1 MVSLSWERE
10 NGINRVFERIS
21 ESSNSVVAGNQIRGI
36 TISNM
41 VTAGILINF
50 GKSTGLPT
58 GCGIQRLS
66 QFYLNVSKLKTVFHL
81 QKVLLI
87 GAVRGTWIRKDR
99 QRQVER
105 PSQESKKDKKIKIE
119 EITTMERTKNRG
131 VKENRGFSGIRHKR
145 SSPECQSFIQR
156 VLESQ

>member
-66 QFYLNVSKLKTVFHL
+66 QFYLNVRQAKNCIPLVESPINRSSKRNLDQEGQAKTSGKAIPGE
-81 QKVLLI
+81 QK
-87 GAVRGTWIRKDR
+87 R
-99 QRQVER
+99 QEN
-105 PSQESKKDKKIKIE
+105 
-119 EITTMERTKNRG
+119 KNRRNHHDG
-131 VKENRGFSGIRHKR
+131 ENEK
-145 SSPECQSFIQR
+145 
-156 VLESQ
+156 

>member
-81 QKVLLI
+81 
-87 GAVRGTWIRKDR
+87 
-99 QRQVER
+99 
-105 PSQESKKDKKIKIE
+105 
-119 EITTMERTKNRG
+119 
-131 VKENRGFSGIRHKR
+131 
-145 SSPECQSFIQR
+145 
-156 VLESQ
+156 